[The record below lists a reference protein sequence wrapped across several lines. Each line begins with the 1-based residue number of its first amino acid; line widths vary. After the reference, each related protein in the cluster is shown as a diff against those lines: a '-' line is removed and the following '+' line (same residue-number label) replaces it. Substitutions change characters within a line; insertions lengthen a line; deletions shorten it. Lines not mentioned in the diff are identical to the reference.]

1 MSDMHDTRSIAG
13 WFAGP
18 KGENAE
24 WFSRVIARVVDDY
37 YAWRRNY
44 FPEDGVTVDSALR
57 RANEPFRDAFEDRL
71 IELLARL
78 KGDFPFQSP
87 RYAAHMLSEQSLP
100 AIAGYFAAMLYNPN
114 NVSSE
119 AAPVTVRLELEAAS
133 LLAAMVGYGPGH
145 WSHLTS
151 GGTVANIEALWVARS
166 VKYLPLL
173 VREVR
178 GALGLGDG
186 GMSAD
191 PRVLLG
197 MSPRN
202 ALEAYASLAAEAT
215 ARYAHEAGTRLAR
228 AVGEA
233 THNVGERGLASL
245 CAAIGSDP
253 VLLVPE
259 SHHYCFEKAMDV
271 LGMGRRSLVC
281 VGVDETFRMR
291 VDDLTTCLDAVDAQ
305 GRHVLAV
312 VAVVGSTEE
321 GAVDPVDQ
329 IVALREERERSG
341 KASFWLHADG
351 AYGGY
356 LRTVTIPARCGLG
369 SPVSRVRV
377 GGVEREIP
385 LRLPEHAECSALERL
400 GECDSVTIDP
410 HKLGY
415 VPYPAGAICFRS
427 NLVKPLVRQVAPY
440 LEEAPEDLDAER
452 TSDRVGVYIL
462 EGSKPGAAAAAVWLS
477 HSLIPLDT
485 HGHGRLI
492 RETIRNACELHS
504 LLERLPTMMDGL
516 STRCVPLCSPG
527 SNIVCFAFRPEKLG
541 TDLASINKANRAI
554 YERFS
559 MDPGE
564 RVYDQSFF
572 VSRTTLSARQYAPAT
587 VKGFLSRLGVSS
599 EEYEREGIFL
609 LRSVLMNP
617 WYDQA
622 KQRGRYFLS
631 ELAESLYAAAGEAFA
646 PLR

>member
-1 MSDMHDTRSIAG
+1 MHDLHDTRLIAG

-24 WFSRVIARVVDDY
+24 WFTRVIARIVDDY

-133 LLAAMVGYGPGH
+133 LIAAMVGYGPGH
-145 WSHLTS
+145 WSHLTG

-166 VKYLPLL
+166 VKYLPFL
-173 VREVR
+173 VRDVR
-178 GALGLGDG
+178 AALGLGSGLPGED
-186 GMSAD
+186 AHA
-191 PRVLLG
+191 LLG
-197 MSPRN
+197 MSPRS
-202 ALEAYASLAAEAT
+202 ALAGYESLAT
-215 ARYAHEAGTRLAR
+215 DVARSNAAPEQLAR
-228 AVGEA
+228 AMGESVY
-233 THNVGERGLASL
+233 NISERGLVSV
-245 CAAIGSDP
+245 CTRIGSEP
-253 VLLVPE
+253 VLIVPE
-259 SHHYCFEKAMDV
+259 SHHYCFEKALDV
-271 LGMGRRSLVC
+271 LGMGRRSLVS
-281 VGVDETFRMR
+281 VRVDENFRMR
-291 VDDLTTCLDAVDAQ
+291 VDDLAARLDEVNTQ

-312 VAVVGSTEE
+312 VGVVGSTEE
-321 GAVDPVDQ
+321 GAVDPVDE
-329 IVALREERERSG
+329 IVALREARERDGRS
-341 KASFWLHADG
+341 SFWIHADG

-369 SPVSRVRV
+369 SPMSRVRV

-385 LRLPEHAECSALERL
+385 LRLPEHAECRALEKL

-440 LEEAPEDLDAER
+440 LEEAPADLDTER
-452 TSDRVGVYIL
+452 RSDRVGVYIL

-477 HSLIPLDT
+477 HTLIGLDT

-504 LLERLPTMMDGL
+504 LLERMPALVEGMG
-516 STRCVPLCSPG
+516 TRCVPLCAPG
-527 SNIVCFAFRPEKLG
+527 SNIVCFAFRPERGGLG
-541 TDLASINKANRAI
+541 LATINRANRAI

-587 VKGFLSRLGVSS
+587 VRGFLSKLGVS
-599 EEYEREGIFL
+599 EQEYEREGVFL

-622 KQRGRYFLS
+622 KLRGRFFLS
-631 ELAESLYAAAGEAFA
+631 ELAESLYSAAGDAFGES
-646 PLR
+646 R